1 MLLDNEN
8 YTKCPLYRRLQ
19 RDIERYI
26 VRTIF
31 EMRRRGEIR
40 DQSVVAILHNLRQGQ
55 CRPAGPGHAG
65 IAGIVSFS
73 RNEAGAPP

>member
-55 CRPAGPGHAG
+55 
-65 IAGIVSFS
+65 
-73 RNEAGAPP
+73 